1 MAAVLS
7 SAQSSSLL
15 LFLIIDLWIVCFFC
29 FFVWG
34 GWLFFAI
41 LVSVVRCVVCLVGN
55 GSLGSAIGLLRI
67 VIGGVMRDERGSTRY
82 IHLDRTCNDGEQ
94 AKVDRTET
102 KREDELGIDTAP
114 RRTDSTNTH
123 TTDTNTP
130 LMLALCAPRPHIARC
145 LYFFFIC
152 LYFCE
157 CEGRPMTGGL
167 SVSCIARNAFAPQL
181 TTNRRSEIW
190 PLFV

>member
-1 MAAVLS
+1 MLDQQRRLTWDVG
-7 SAQSSSLL
+7 LL
-15 LFLIIDLWIVCFFC
+15 LFLPFICLSLSSDGCCFVVCSIVIVVVVFNHRFVNCLFFFLFLC
-29 FFVWG
+29 
-34 GWLFFAI
+34 LRRMAFFAI

-145 LYFFFIC
+145 LYFLFFVC
-152 LYFCE
+152 
-157 CEGRPMTGGL
+157 
-167 SVSCIARNAFAPQL
+167 VFANVKVVQ
-181 TTNRRSEIW
+181 
-190 PLFV
+190 